1 MIWHKIYPLP
11 IIINILR
18 KHKGYKF
25 FTKLDL
31 VMQYYTFELDEES
44 KTLCGVTTPFGN
56 YQYNRLPMGVC
67 QALDISQEIMEDTL
81 QDIEE
86 ADAYRDDAGIFN
98 DDWHSHL
105 KSIET
110 VLQRLQDNGFT
121 INPLKCEWTVQEMD
135 WLGYWL
141 TPDGLKP
148 WPKKI
153 KPILE
158 LQPTTNLKQLHSFL
172 GAVNFYHDM
181 YPHQAHILAPLSA
194 LTSTKQTFNWTS
206 ECQKAF
212 DQMKALLAHD
222 TLIAYPDH
230 NHPLHVYTDASEYQ
244 LGSVIMQHGKPIAFH
259 SQKLTPAQRNYTT
272 MEKELL
278 SNVETMKEFCTML
291 LGSKELHH
299 LKRRNGLF

>member
-1 MIWHKIYPLP
+1 MIRRKIYPLP
-11 IIINILR
+11 IIINILCKR
-18 KHKGYKF
+18 KGYKF

-67 QALDISQEIMEDTL
+67 QAPDISQEIMEDTL

-86 ADAYRDDAGIFN
+86 ADAYLDDVGIFN
-98 DDWHSHL
+98 DDWQSHL
-105 KSIET
+105 KSLET

-121 INPLKCEWTVQEMD
+121 INPLKCEWAVQETD

-141 TPDGLKP
+141 TPAGLKP

-153 KPILE
+153 KPILD
-158 LQPTTNLKQLHSFL
+158 LQPPTNIKQLRSFI
-172 GAVNFYHDM
+172 GAVNFYRDM
-181 YPHQAHILAPLSA
+181 YPRRAHILAPLSA
-194 LTSTKQTFNWTS
+194 LTSTKQTFNWTP
-206 ECQKAF
+206 ECQQAF

-230 NHPLHVYTDASEYQ
+230 NHPFHVYTDASE
-244 LGSVIMQHGKPIAFH
+244 
-259 SQKLTPAQRNYTT
+259 
-272 MEKELL
+272 
-278 SNVETMKEFCTML
+278 
-291 LGSKELHH
+291 
-299 LKRRNGLF
+299 